1 MTHLLSN
8 GHTRCGTPAGHL
20 SLSVWPADTG
30 ITSNPAV
37 ATCPACREKAA
48 LPPVPAPPALARI
61 VEATKEAISG
71 LSGEA
76 KSGMDLVTLA
86 LMNGTTIGE
95 LNSLLQKALPRT
107 RPPVGP
113 GEA

>member
-1 MTHLLSN
+1 MIHLLSN

-20 SLSVWPADTG
+20 SLEGWPDDTG

-37 ATCPACREKAA
+37 ATCPTCRERSS
-48 LPPVPAPPALARI
+48 LPPVPAPPALARV
-61 VEATKEAISG
+61 VEVAKEAISN

-76 KSGMDLVTLA
+76 KTGMDLVTLA

-95 LNSLLQKALPRT
+95 LRDILQKAIPPS